1 MMQSMIIKGDFTPDA
16 IDISMMV
23 MLMTML
29 AAAAVYDNDAG
40 DDDDDDGVNFTP
52 AAIDIS

>member
-1 MMQSMIIKGDFTPDA
+1 
-16 IDISMMV
+16 
-23 MLMTML
+23 MTQW
-29 AAAAVYDNDAG
+29 VCDDNDGGGVDREDSEDSEDSGDSDDG